1 MSAAHV
7 RFGHV
12 SEQDTEPEKVDL
24 ETLDVTA
31 ANRAAFEQQFPG
43 VLADGVIDAERLKEL
58 LDVNVVGAADDRER
72 YGLMWAGKKK
82 AVRSLQT
89 TSRGALLPEFDKSK
103 KFDVARHAFI
113 EGDNLE
119 VLKLLQK
126 AYNDKVRLIY
136 IDPPYNTSND
146 FVYNDDFSDGLR
158 SYLEYT
164 GQMDGS
170 GIRTSASADTAGRR
184 HSRWLS
190 MMYPRLVL
198 ARNLLTQD
206 GVIFVSIGDDEVS
219 NLRLIMDEL
228 FGAENALP
236 IFTRVTKRSSNNGA
250 TFSPCT
256 DFVLGYARNVDELG
270 KFSVPL
276 TDDQIRS
283 YNKSDGRGAY
293 KEIGLYQAALK
304 HGGSRY
310 AIETPDGTLAITPEG
325 RPWRWSKSR
334 FQEGLAND
342 EIVFK
347 KSDRSP
353 LLDAE
358 SGEPV
363 GWNIY
368 TKLYLADREGDG
380 LLPKSFL
387 VDYQNSSGS
396 RELRNL
402 GIPFDFPKPSGLVKY
417 LAGLTG
423 ATSGIVLDFFAG
435 AGATGQAVIELNE
448 EDGGDRQYVLV
459 QLPEP
464 VADGSDA
471 AKAGYSKISELTRA
485 RLHRVSENTSGSA
498 PLRSFSLRPSC
509 FRDAAKIEPEE
520 LFDLRES
527 TLEDGGHSVEELAGE
542 VLLKEGVRLDATWE
556 RHKAAGAPMIV
567 ADGVAVV
574 MSLELTQ
581 EIADA
586 ALELKPKV
594 VVFLEDGFAEADAV
608 KANTFTNAKNADI
621 VMKTV

>member
-1 MSAAHV
+1 MTD
-7 RFGHV
+7 
-12 SEQDTEPEKVDL
+12 EPTEPAKVDL
-24 ETLDVTA
+24 ETPDLA
-31 ANRAAFEQQFPG
+31 AEKLAAFQDLFPG
-43 VLADGVIDAERLKEL
+43 VIADGVLDAGRLGGL
-58 LDVNVVGAADDRER
+58 LDIEVAAPADGRER
-72 YGLMWAGKKK
+72 FGLMWAGKQE
-82 AVRSLQT
+82 AVRSLLAP
-89 TSRGALLPEFDKSK
+89 SRGALLPEFDKSTD
-103 KFDVARHAFI
+103 FDEARHTFI

-126 AYNDKVRLIY
+126 AYNDKIKLIY
-136 IDPPYNTSND
+136 IDPPYNTTND
-146 FVYNDDFSDGLR
+146 FVYNDDFRDGLR
-158 SYLEYT
+158 GYLEYT
-164 GQMDGS
+164 GQLDVDGN
-170 GIRTSASADTAGRR
+170 RTSASSDTAGRR

-219 NLRLIMDEL
+219 SLRLVLDEL

-236 IFTRVTKRSSNNGA
+236 IFTRVTKRSSNNGT

-270 KFSVPL
+270 VFSVPL

-283 YNKSDGRGAY
+283 YNRSDERGAY

-310 AIETPDGTLAITPEG
+310 AIETPDGTRAITPEG
-325 RPWRWSKSR
+325 RPWRWSETR
-334 FQEGLAND
+334 FRAGLAND

-347 KSDRSP
+347 RSDKSP

-358 SGEPV
+358 TGEPA

-368 TKLYLADREGDG
+368 TKLHLADREDDG

-387 VDYQNSSGS
+387 VDYQNSTGS

-435 AGATGQAVIELNE
+435 AGATGQAVVELNE
-448 EDGGDRQYVLV
+448 EDGGDRQYLLV

-464 VADGSDA
+464 VAEGSDA

-485 RLHRVSENTSGSA
+485 RLHRVAEKIPSSA
-498 PLRSFSLRPSC
+498 ALRSFALSPSC
-509 FRDAAKIEPEE
+509 FRDETTSDPEE

-527 TLEDGGHSVEELAGE
+527 TLDDGDHVMEELAGE
-542 VLLKEGVRLDATWE
+542 VLLKEGVRLDAPWE
-556 RHKAAGAPMIV
+556 RHKVAGAPVIV
-567 ADGVAVV
+567 AEGVAVV
-574 MSLELTQ
+574 MSLELTH

-586 ALELKPKV
+586 ALDLNSRV
-594 VVFLEDGFAEADAV
+594 IVFLEDGFAGADAV
-608 KANTFTNAKNADI
+608 KANTFTNAKNANI